1 MVGITLNFLDSIAPK
16 TIFCNN
22 ITKDLANK
30 IGIRS
35 QLTMTLGV
43 VEDNKESIAIIPFPE
58 EEIVAFVYLFSLPK
72 FPKEKYVISY
82 AVDNSKQLVLYRR
95 IPILQQSTKNLI
107 SEIERHKTPLH
118 KIEESLLKGYSDK
131 IQAICNKMLEVDDD
145 RGIFEPIP
153 EITSIKDHGYSVT
166 DQKEQKTS
174 LSEDEQL
181 RITIK
186 MLGKNPEVA
195 FRAVITEEPLIILV
209 ENAADKLLVEKL
221 PWHTLIPQRQLKI
234 HFWSDSPCD
243 LIDHD
248 LLFADR
254 SLKKICHGFVIADL
268 ETGKN
273 EGGKKD
279 VYLAN
284 FFNYLVSDKC
294 PNPMSELRKLVNN
307 LLYWSQEIIDLCS
320 QEVNKNVEG
329 RIANIIEMHRRT
341 PMGDRLNIVGEIA
354 SIYNPIIRNRI
365 ASYFLQKELGIS
377 KNIDLAKIK
386 SQL

>member
-118 KIEESLLKGYSDK
+118 KIEESLLKGY
-131 IQAICNKMLEVDDD
+131 